1 MTDQNS
7 SDHQP
12 DSIDISKYAEVSQGV
27 QDNQKTHG
35 SALAASTYKL
45 PPVLERFIEHCHMRN
60 YSKGERIVS
69 PGVSSDSLFCVKTGQ
84 VSVIIEANEM
94 SKQEMVMR
102 YLGRGEIFGEMGVFE
117 TNPVRSAL
125 VRAKVDC
132 ELAEMSYAAFRHYAT
147 QDPEIL
153 FYIGAQLVERL
164 QATTK
169 RVGDLAFMDASGR
182 IAGAILDMCKHI
194 DAIALPEGTMIRVT
208 RQELA
213 KLVGCSRE
221 MVGRILKTF
230 EDDGLVT
237 CQGKSIVVH
246 DIIPIANHHSQF

>member
-1 MTDQNS
+1 MVNSPS
-7 SDHQP
+7 SDRKPLAP
-12 DSIDISKYAEVSQGV
+12 DLSRYAEVSQGV

-35 SALAASTYKL
+35 SALAASTYKI
-45 PPVLERFIEHCHMRN
+45 PPVLERFLEHCHMRS
-60 YSKGERIVS
+60 YSKGDRIIS
-69 PGVSSDSLFCVKTGQ
+69 PGLSSDSLFCIKTGQ
-84 VSVIIEANEM
+84 VTVIIEASET
-94 SKQEMVMR
+94 SHQEMVMR
-102 YLGRGEIFGEMGVFE
+102 YLGRGEVFGEMGLFE

-132 ELAEMSYAAFRHYAT
+132 EIGEMSYSAFRQYAA
-147 QDPEIL
+147 QDIEML

-182 IAGAILDMCKHI
+182 IAAAILDMCKHI
-194 DAIALPEGTMIRVT
+194 DAIALPEGSMIRVT

-213 KLVGCSRE
+213 KVVGCSRE

-230 EDDGLVT
+230 EDDGLIS
-237 CQGKSIVVH
+237 CQGKNIIVFRP
-246 DIIPIANHHSQF
+246 DPEQ